1 MKALQHCRPNSVT
14 EPPVNYRNMIGL
26 YNIMIH
32 GYVYDHATNKPIE
45 GAVFRAWTDD
55 WSIGIN
61 TYTDKNG
68 EFTLYTNDI
77 VTHFECSACGM
88 SNLCL
93 STNLMYQPATEEK
106 YDLYNLPEKRLDY
119 HHRSYMP
126 LLKDGIELT
135 EKSDNYIFNF
145 DEEKFNQYKFS
156 AEFGIFWLEE
166 MPICD

>member
-1 MKALQHCRPNSVT
+1 
-14 EPPVNYRNMIGL
+14 
-26 YNIMIH
+26 
-32 GYVYDHATNKPIE
+32 
-45 GAVFRAWTDD
+45 
-55 WSIGIN
+55 
-61 TYTDKNG
+61 
-68 EFTLYTNDI
+68 
-77 VTHFECSACGM
+77 
-88 SNLCL
+88 
-93 STNLMYQPATEEK
+93 MYQPATEEK

-156 AEFGIFWLEE
+156 AEFGIFWLEK